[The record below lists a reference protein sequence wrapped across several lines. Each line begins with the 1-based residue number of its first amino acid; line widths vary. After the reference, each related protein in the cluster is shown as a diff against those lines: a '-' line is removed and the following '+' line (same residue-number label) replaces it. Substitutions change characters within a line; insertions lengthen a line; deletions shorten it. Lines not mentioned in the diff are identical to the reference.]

1 MKKFLTLIDGK
12 KNLFYFKNVLKV
24 FKLKYLEDIYIES
37 DCLTLM
43 SGFEMDGELIVD
55 GCLEVF

>member
-12 KNLFYFKNVLKV
+12 FNLFYFKDVLKV
-24 FKLKYLEDIYIES
+24 FKLSYTEDILIES

-43 SGFEMDGELIVD
+43 AVFDIEGELIVD

>member
-12 KNLFYFKNVLKV
+12 INLFYFKDVLKA
-24 FKLKYLEDIYIES
+24 FKLYYTGDVLIDP

-43 SGFEMDGELIVD
+43 AGFELDGELVID
-55 GCLEVF
+55 GELEVF

>member
-12 KNLFYFKNVLKV
+12 LNLFYFKDVLKV
-24 FKLKYLEDIYIES
+24 FKLNYTEDILIEP

-43 SGFEMDGELIVD
+43 AGFEMEGELIVD

>member
-12 KNLFYFKNVLKV
+12 IKLFYFKDVLKV
-24 FKLKYLEDIYIES
+24 FKLFYTGDVIIDK

-43 SGFEMDGELIVD
+43 AGFEIDGELIID
-55 GCLEVF
+55 GELEVF